1 MERAMANRNNEECTQ
16 GGRQQRGGKTATDN
30 TIVHQDEVDYR
41 SDQGDDGRCPD
52 GNYPGGATR
61 LRDRPQHGSPPTE
74 VWAKQQEEDKGAWVA
89 LDFAKAFD
97 SMSHQLIEAMLRV
110 IGVEE
115 RWIRVI
121 INFTKG
127 PVGFLV
133 GQEIPD
139 RRISP
144 AGGIKQG
151 TPYRRRYTR

>member
-1 MERAMANRNNEECTQ
+1 MT
-16 GGRQQRGGKTATDN
+16 
-30 TIVHQDEVDYR
+30 V
-41 SDQGDDGRCPD
+41 
-52 GNYPGGATR
+52 
-61 LRDRPQHGSPPTE
+61 
-74 VWAKQQEEDKGAWVA
+74 
-89 LDFAKAFD
+89 DFAKAFD

-133 GQEIPD
+133 GQEVPD

-151 TPYRRRYTR
+151 DTLSPALYALVTTSLIQALKKRIPGIKMYLYADDTMI